1 MNPLIYID
9 DGSEDPRGNWKDD
22 HFGPLKGRCFNIVR
36 DFPWIF
42 LTNIIAKNCFA
53 DFSAYK
59 SIKIPSE
66 RNQRSN

>member
-36 DFPWIF
+36 DFPSIF
-42 LTNIIAKNCFA
+42 
-53 DFSAYK
+53 
-59 SIKIPSE
+59 
-66 RNQRSN
+66 